1 MEKYFFFKNRVQDPL
16 SVDVLNIIAKLMRDI
31 FETAIRGD
39 KPAEYDENYC
49 YNDQNERSSPHCGP
63 HNQTSVVI

>member
-1 MEKYFFFKNRVQDPL
+1 MEKYFFHKNRVQDPL

-39 KPAEYDENYC
+39 KPA
-49 YNDQNERSSPHCGP
+49 
-63 HNQTSVVI
+63 